1 MGGLSNDGPAS
12 HLVKIWRQKSG
23 PNDGPVVDQ
32 ARGMPTPATPK
43 AVPTPATPKAVPT
56 PATPKAVPTPAT
68 PKAVPTPAT
77 PKAVPTPATPKAVP
91 TPATPKAVPTPAT
104 PKAVPTPATPKA
116 VPTPPKAASPM
127 EGGCSKCLRPRE
139 DKSFKLCARCRTM
152 ASVNAVRRR
161 KVLQRKGA
169 CPKCSGPR
177 DGDNLVCSGCLA
189 KARKRYHQRKADRAK
204 MAPAP

>member
-1 MGGLSNDGPAS
+1 MGQPRTLLKYGARKVVPMMGQWWTKHVA
-12 HLVKIWRQKSG
+12 WRF
-23 PNDGPVVDQ
+23 
-32 ARGMPTPATPK
+32 M
-43 AVPTPATPKAVPT
+43 
-56 PATPKAVPTPAT
+56 
-68 PKAVPTPAT
+68 
-77 PKAVPTPATPKAVP
+77 
-91 TPATPKAVPTPAT
+91 PTPAT